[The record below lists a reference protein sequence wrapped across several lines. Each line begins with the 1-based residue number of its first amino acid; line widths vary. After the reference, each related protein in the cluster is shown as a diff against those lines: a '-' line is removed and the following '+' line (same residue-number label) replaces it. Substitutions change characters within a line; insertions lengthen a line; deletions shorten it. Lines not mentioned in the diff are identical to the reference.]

1 MEHNIANDS
10 VHHAASQLILTY
22 LHGLVVGREEEL
34 VDALALAVCP
44 RAVAE
49 RRPLPALDVHAPL
62 GNRVRLRGGVTL
74 VLQRHRTNL
83 QEM

>member
-1 MEHNIANDS
+1 MDIFT
-10 VHHAASQLILTY
+10 VHYAAIQLILTD

-49 RRPLPALDVHAPL
+49 RRPLSALDVHAPL
-62 GNRVRLRGGVTL
+62 GNGVNRLRGVTL
-74 VLQRHRTNL
+74 VLQRHQPNL
-83 QEM
+83 